1 MEFIAITM
9 GHTIHSHSPDTMM
22 VFSSTGCRYKLNAA
36 PVPLSPA
43 DQFTPSK
50 GTEFTVQQGDGHG
63 PGAVQWSHQF
73 IPICKTIETDTSPI
87 RMVYIGMRT
96 RSLHCNW
103 LAVKW
108 VGDMSWAVAGHTECN
123 WMSECVVTMCQM
135 QIRGHSRTFNWQS
148 NGKFFAL
155 FEDLIYLFTTDR
167 YMDMHRFCIR
177 GKCDLIDYTN

>member
-22 VFSSTGCRYKLNAA
+22 VCSSTGCRYKLNAA
-36 PVPLSPA
+36 PVPLSPS

-50 GTEFTVQQGDGHG
+50 GTEFTVQQGDGRTWTRG
-63 PGAVQWSHQF
+63 SGRTNSFQYA
-73 IPICKTIETDTSPI
+73 KTIETDTSPI
-87 RMVYIGMRT
+87 RMVNIGMRT

-103 LAVKW
+103 LGVYI
-108 VGDMSWAVAGHTECN
+108 VSGRHVLVIEGHTECN
-123 WMSECVVTMCQM
+123 WMNECVVTMCQM

-155 FEDLIYLFTTDR
+155 FEDLIYLFTSDR
-167 YMDMHRFCIR
+167 YMVAQILHSW
-177 GKCDLIDYTN
+177 